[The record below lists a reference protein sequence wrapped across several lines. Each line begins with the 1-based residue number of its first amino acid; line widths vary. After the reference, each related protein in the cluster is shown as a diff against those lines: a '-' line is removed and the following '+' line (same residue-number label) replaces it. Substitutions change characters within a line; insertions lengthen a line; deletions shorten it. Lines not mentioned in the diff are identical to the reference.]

1 MALIRHCCTQ
11 LWLCR
16 VCDKICLNQIFLI
29 INILS
34 TDDDVV
40 GSNCCNIVNIICQCI
55 NPCIT
60 SNNTNNFLLPLLVT
74 WTWSLPWWSWWQYLC
89 SRLWSA
95 TILCPSHVIQ
105 WCHVVVIMQQVHA
118 LAFTVLLSET
128 LACKAGFINFDIFKA
143 QSSSCLQSCTCP
155 PVWWWGGQFGKFYLS
170 CHDTAVQILLR
181 GFNTTQLRW
190 NWSEMNLSERCWL
203 QLFSKITLMMTQQLL
218 TVNKI
223 F

>member
-60 SNNTNNFLLPLLVT
+60 SNNTNNFLLLLLVT

-89 SRLWSA
+89 SGLWSA
-95 TILCPSHVIQ
+95 TVSCPS
-105 WCHVVVIMQQVHA
+105 
-118 LAFTVLLSET
+118 
-128 LACKAGFINFDIFKA
+128 
-143 QSSSCLQSCTCP
+143 QSYSMMSCCNHYATGSCTCLHSIII
-155 PVWWWGGQFGKFYLS
+155 W
-170 CHDTAVQILLR
+170 DTCL
-181 GFNTTQLRW
+181 
-190 NWSEMNLSERCWL
+190 
-203 QLFSKITLMMTQQLL
+203 
-218 TVNKI
+218 
-223 F
+223 